1 MSLYFIA
8 FLFPPE
14 LEEILWKMKQELSE
28 KTNAVHALKIPPHI
42 TLIPPFQLESAR
54 LTELE
59 NLCRKVQNSCDAFD
73 GNISNYGH
81 FRKDV
86 IFLEPKL
93 PDSAF
98 LFQAQMEE
106 KMLGLIPEL
115 HAKLHHPWKPHCT
128 LVFRDLKEGGFD
140 AVYPEL
146 SQQKLNISF
155 NIQGFFV
162 LEHQQKIWNPIRY
175 FPFTSQSELP

>member
-14 LEEILWKMKQELSE
+14 VEDMLWNMKRDLSE
-28 KTNAVHALKIPPHI
+28 KTNAVHALKIPLHI
-42 TLIPPFQLESAR
+42 TLIPPFQLESER

-59 NLCRKVQNSCDAFD
+59 NLCRNLQSHCGSFH

-86 IFLEPKL
+86 IFLEPKI
-93 PDSAF
+93 PQSAF
-98 LFQAQMEE
+98 SFQQQMEE
-106 KMLGLIPEL
+106 KMPGLIPEL
-115 HAKLHHPWKPHCT
+115 LAKLHHPWKPHCT
-128 LVFRDLKEGGFD
+128 LVFRDLKEDSFD
-140 AVYPEL
+140 MVYPEL

-155 NIQGFFV
+155 NIQGFFI
-162 LEHQQKIWNPIRY
+162 LEHQQKIWHPIRY
-175 FPFTSQSELP
+175 FPFTSQSEVP